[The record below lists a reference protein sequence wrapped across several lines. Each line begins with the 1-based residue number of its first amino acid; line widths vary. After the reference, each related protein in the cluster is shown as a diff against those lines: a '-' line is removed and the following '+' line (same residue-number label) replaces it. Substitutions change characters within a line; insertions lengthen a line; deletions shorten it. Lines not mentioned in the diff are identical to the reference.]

1 MSWANPEYLWL
12 FLLIPI
18 LLGLQVWRL
27 YFKKNPSLT
36 FSSVSPLKGLPGNY
50 RAWLVYLTPLLYLA
64 ACSFIILALARPQ
77 LQNTTVERNAEGID
91 IVLSIDISTSMRAE
105 DIEPNRLEGA
115 KAVAADFISKRIS
128 DRIGINVFARQSFTV
143 VPPTMDYPLVNE
155 LLATIDMGMVQDGTA
170 IGMGIATAVN
180 RLKDS
185 QAESKVILLLTDGMN
200 NAGEIDPVTAA
211 ELASTFDIRIYT
223 LGIGSR
229 GTAPYPVDDPIFG
242 RRYQNVQ
249 VNIDEDMLR
258 QIADLTGGKYYRATD
273 LGELIEIYDE
283 IDQLEQTEIEE
294 IIYTDYE
301 DQYAFYLISGLMA
314 LLLGFANER
323 FFTRSSLFHP

>member
-185 QAESKVILLLTDGMN
+185 QAESKVILLLTD
-200 NAGEIDPVTAA
+200 
-211 ELASTFDIRIYT
+211 
-223 LGIGSR
+223 
-229 GTAPYPVDDPIFG
+229 
-242 RRYQNVQ
+242 
-249 VNIDEDMLR
+249 
-258 QIADLTGGKYYRATD
+258 
-273 LGELIEIYDE
+273 
-283 IDQLEQTEIEE
+283 
-294 IIYTDYE
+294 
-301 DQYAFYLISGLMA
+301 
-314 LLLGFANER
+314 
-323 FFTRSSLFHP
+323 